1 MARTARMLRR
11 TLLCAAFAC
20 PLAAIGAMWGVL
32 AQCLCAPLLCAGA
45 APQRAWSKARGGFA
59 YAAGRALCAAGIA
72 IGVSLAGSRLIFSL
86 LPVSAFAEEPAAD
99 AALRLLIRLTALLL
113 QGSLL
118 LRIPKADRLHAAAG
132 LFALLLGLLFYRL

>member
-1 MARTARMLRR
+1 MERTARMLRR

-20 PLAAIGAMWGVL
+20 PLAVIGAMWGVL
-32 AQCLCAPLLCAGA
+32 AQCLCTPLLCAGTT
-45 APQRAWSKARGGFA
+45 PQRAWSKARGGFA
-59 YAAGRALCAAGIA
+59 YAVGRALCATGIA
-72 IGVSLAGSRLIFSL
+72 VGISLAGSRLIFSL
-86 LPVSAFAEEPAAD
+86 LPAISPWMA